1 MKLFEPKSIGNVEI
15 KNRFVM
21 SPMISNLCNVDG
33 NTNENHIAY
42 LEDRAKGNF
51 GLIITEYTYVDEFN
65 GKGSPNEMGIFSY
78 DQEPKFSR
86 LTERV
91 HKHGSKIFI
100 QLVHAGG
107 KANENYN
114 RKEPFAPSSVD
125 YLGYK
130 PNKMTL
136 GDINDVE
143 ERFYR
148 AADIAYKSGFD
159 GIELHG
165 AHGYLLDEFISPALN
180 KRSDKYGGNFE
191 NRMRIINEISENI
204 KKYYDFPVGIRL
216 SLYEDDSD
224 GYDANYGLKVGESL
238 KYVDYLHYSAGR
250 FAPPGSSAS
259 FYYNHDHILDKL
271 PRKPDKTTILVGSIV
286 NLRDAEKA
294 LEKTDFIALGRAAL
308 ADPYFP
314 YKIQNGIE
322 IRPCIRCN
330 QACRNLS
337 RSEVRC
343 TVNVDTGLELY
354 KNYNKYSGE
363 IIIDGA
369 GIKGLEAALYSLKL
383 GFKPVVYEENDT
395 GGQLNEI
402 RDEYKRREFN
412 TLIDYYKNI
421 LKKNNIEVNRSRDN
435 SGINCSPDIIYP
447 DIYGNGDISIDTN
460 IYRYFDDVLEI
471 AKRNNVVMSSKSL
484 LSIERS
490 RRDVYKKLAENAGVK
505 FKDADK
511 YDFVI
516 YDNDQYDIRKAM
528 ISGRNAVDNHIM
540 KNLTDIF

>member
-1 MKLFEPKSIGNVEI
+1 MKLFETKNIGNVEI

-21 SPMISNLCNVDG
+21 SPMISNLCNADG

-42 LEDRAKGNF
+42 LEERSRGDF
-51 GLIITEYTYVDEFN
+51 GLIITEYAYIDEFN

-78 DQEPKFSR
+78 EQEPKFSR
-86 LTERV
+86 LTERI

-100 QLVHAGG
+100 QLVHSGG
-107 KANENYN
+107 KANKNYN
-114 RKEPFAPSSVD
+114 KKEPFAPSSVD

-130 PNKMTL
+130 PDEMTL
-136 GDINDVE
+136 NDINDVE

-180 KRSDKYGGNFE
+180 KRNDKYGGNFE
-191 NRMRIINEISENI
+191 NRMRMVNEISLNI

-216 SLYEDDSD
+216 SLYEDDTD
-224 GYDANYGLKVGESL
+224 GYDADYGLKVGESL

-250 FAPPGSSAS
+250 FTPPGSSAP
-259 FYYNHDHILDKL
+259 FYYNHDHIFDKL

-286 NLRDAEKA
+286 NLADAEKA

-314 YKIQNGIE
+314 YKIQNNIN

-337 RSEVRC
+337 RAEVRC
-343 TVNVDTGLELY
+343 TVNIDTGLELY

-369 GIKGLEAALYSLKL
+369 GIKGLEAAVYSLSL
-383 GFKPVVYEENDT
+383 GLKPVIYEDNNI
-395 GGQLNEI
+395 GGQLNNI
-402 RDEYKRREFN
+402 IDEYKKREFN
-412 TLIDYYKNI
+412 VLIDYYKSI
-421 LKKNNIEVNRSRDN
+421 LKKNNIEINVSKDN
-435 SGINCSPDIIYP
+435 KGINCSPDIIYP
-447 DIYGNGDISIDTN
+447 DIYKNGDVSIDTN
-460 IYRYFDDVLEI
+460 IYRYFDDVLKI
-471 AKRNNVVMSSKSL
+471 AKKNNVVMSNKSL

-490 RRDVYKKLAENAGVK
+490 RRDFYKKLAENAGVK
-505 FKDADK
+505 FKDMEE
-511 YDFVI
+511 YDLAL

-528 ISGRNAVDNHIM
+528 VSGRENVDKYILE
-540 KNLTDIF
+540 NLENIF